1 MLVVVVRI
9 MVLENYSGMVIKCDY
24 IDNKLVVCGDA
35 WWGCCG
41 GGEGLLMYMETRYK
55 KKKTIS
61 ITQNLD
67 ENGLHTNTK
76 IQDFITK
83 YFFLSSLLK

>member
-1 MLVVVVRI
+1 M
-9 MVLENYSGMVIKCDY
+9 M
-24 IDNKLVVCGDA
+24 
-35 WWGCCG
+35 
-41 GGEGLLMYMETRYK
+41 GLLWWWRRVIDVYGNKIY

>member
-1 MLVVVVRI
+1 M
-9 MVLENYSGMVIKCDY
+9 M
-24 IDNKLVVCGDA
+24 
-35 WWGCCG
+35 
-41 GGEGLLMYMETRYK
+41 GLLWWWRRVIDVYGNKIY

-83 YFFLSSLLK
+83 YFFSSSLLK

>member
-1 MLVVVVRI
+1 M
-9 MVLENYSGMVIKCDY
+9 
-24 IDNKLVVCGDA
+24 
-35 WWGCCG
+35 
-41 GGEGLLMYMETRYK
+41 GLLWWWRRVIDVYGNKIK

-67 ENGLHTNTK
+67 ENGLHTNTE

-83 YFFLSSLLK
+83 YFFSSSLLK

>member
-1 MLVVVVRI
+1 M
-9 MVLENYSGMVIKCDY
+9 M
-24 IDNKLVVCGDA
+24 
-35 WWGCCG
+35 
-41 GGEGLLMYMETRYK
+41 GLLWWWRRVIDVYGNKIK
-55 KKKTIS
+55 KKKNTIS